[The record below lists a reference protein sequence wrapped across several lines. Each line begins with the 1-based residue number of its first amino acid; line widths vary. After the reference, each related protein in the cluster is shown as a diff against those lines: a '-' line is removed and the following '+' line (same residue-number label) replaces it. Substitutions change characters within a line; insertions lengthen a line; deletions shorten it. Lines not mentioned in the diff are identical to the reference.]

1 MDQYERQMREELAIL
16 EALMLAIDRREEVF
30 LMIEDSEH
38 VNEAIRRVAHLLG
51 VGMVA
56 SRAVLDV
63 QARRF
68 TRDQREKSAF
78 RAAEIRSML
87 GEGD

>member
-1 MDQYERQMREELAIL
+1 MREELAIL

-30 LMIEDSEH
+30 QMIEDSEH
-38 VNEAIRRVAHLLG
+38 VNEAIRRVARLLG

-87 GEGD
+87 GEGG